1 MESIQR
7 IVIRTEVFGQNVP
20 SNRLLEHP
28 AEGHSIH
35 DAALDAE
42 SDDATGEL
50 VHHDENPVG
59 SHHCRFA
66 SEQVATPQ
74 TVLGV
79 TDESE
84 PGWTGRIRFGPVVS
98 GQDTAH
104 HILVDL

>member
-1 MESIQR
+1 
-7 IVIRTEVFGQNVP
+7 VIRAEVFGQTVP
-20 SNRLLEHP
+20 SNRPLEHP

-59 SHHCRFA
+59 SQHCRFA

-84 PGWTGRIRFGPVVS
+84 PGWTC
-98 GQDTAH
+98 
-104 HILVDL
+104 